1 MRISCG
7 FTRLL
12 LVTSRPTDTNHI
24 TAFMTEPKPSGSKE
38 EEVLSMFFDE
48 GFTPSEYVDAVFSS
62 ELRKNGTRMQDKSL
76 HFADVSSLQGL
87 QTKCSSL
94 LTHFDYYTNELTRR
108 FEDKIKELENTS
120 SIISYRPVS
129 GEDSTVGGPE
139 AGITRLEYYV
149 DNLTSSLIS
158 TQMDLASAAHKA
170 TEISQGQSFAQT
182 ESSVGELKQM
192 IEIKRRIYKVVEVFD
207 TVRSL
212 ISSGEDGKEAKQAE
226 NNDGRDDNNGVFE
239 TAMTGSNPSGGH
251 KDDELDLNENDPDLH
266 FSADTFAS
274 ALSLLKE
281 LILEQISSERRLVQ
295 NEERKMKGPKKEFV
309 VVIDGMIRLEPFF
322 GSMVRFNLQYKD
334 FVGFLKTE
342 KTRYLKIFA

>member
-1 MRISCG
+1 
-7 FTRLL
+7 
-12 LVTSRPTDTNHI
+12 
-24 TAFMTEPKPSGSKE
+24 MTEPNSSGKKE

-48 GFTPSEYVDAVFSS
+48 DFAPTDYVDAIFSS
-62 ELRKNGTRMQDKSL
+62 GLRKEDTRMKDKSL
-76 HFADVSSLQGL
+76 HFANVASLQSL

-108 FEDKIKELENTS
+108 FEDKIRELENTS
-120 SIISYRPVS
+120 SIISYRRNSNDEVENS
-129 GEDSTVGGPE
+129 EESTVGGPE

-158 TQMDLASAAHKA
+158 AQMDLASATQKTTKFARD
-170 TEISQGQSFAQT
+170 QSFLQT
-182 ESSVGELKQM
+182 ESSVEELKQM
-192 IEIKRRIYKVVEVFD
+192 IEIKRRIHKVVEVFD

-212 ISSGEDGKEAKQAE
+212 ISSGEDGEETAE
-226 NNDGRDDNNGVFE
+226 VANAENNGVFE
-239 TAMTGSNPSGGH
+239 IAMTGSNTSGH
-251 KDDELDLNENDPDLH
+251 QKEDELDLNEKDPDLH

-295 NEERKMKGPKKEFV
+295 DEQRKMKGPKKEFV

-322 GSMVRFNLQYKD
+322 SSMVRFNSQYKE

-342 KTRYLKIFA
+342 KTRYMKIFA